1 MEYVISF
8 LWVVLELLCIF
19 FLASAFF
26 KKRYGRRHTLL
37 FMVIAACVMGLS
49 RLLMAN
55 TVPLLLRVVIPIAT
69 VTAIIL
75 LENTGPWYQVLTLA
89 CVYYF
94 FNTAM
99 DSVFAF
105 GAAALLNMTLEEL
118 VWKKFLY
125 TMVVT
130 IDKSLLLFLCWG
142 LYRIRRDGH
151 GRKLGLKR
159 IILSTLFPFLSLFM
173 LFSIYRSYL
182 NQGDLSAP
190 AVAFSF
196 ILIVANAAALYL
208 LDSLDQN
215 AAARQELA
223 LMNQSMALQTENY
236 EALEKSYR
244 AQRTASHEYKH
255 QLQVIG
261 DLLKAGHTQ
270 EAQEY
275 IEQLQAQETTRIFAA
290 NSKHPIIDAI
300 LNEKYQCA
308 KENNIDIT
316 YRVNDLSGLKIP
328 NDALVVLLSN
338 LLDNAVEGCLRL
350 GGNRVIECSLILE
363 DELLF
368 SVRNTSPPVEI
379 LDGHIETSKKPKA
392 EHGYGLNAIRRVIQQ
407 LNGEY
412 VIDYTKP
419 WFQFTAELPNN

>member
-8 LWVVLELLCIF
+8 LWVVLELLSIL

-26 KKRYGRRHTLL
+26 KKRLGKKYTLL
-37 FMVIAACVMGLS
+37 FLVVAVCVMGLS

-55 TVPLLLRVVIPIAT
+55 TIPLLLRVGFPVATAT
-69 VTAIIL
+69 VIIL
-75 LENTGPWYQVLTLA
+75 LEYTGPWYQVLTLA

-94 FNTAM
+94 FNVAA
-99 DSVFAF
+99 DSLFAF
-105 GAAALLNMTLEEL
+105 GAAALFNMTLQEL
-118 VWKKFLY
+118 VWKKLLY

-130 IDKSLLLFLCWG
+130 IDKCLFLFLCWG
-142 LYRIRRDGH
+142 LYRLRRNGH

-159 IILSTLFPFLSLFM
+159 IFLSALFPFFSLFM

-196 ILIVANAAALYL
+196 ILIAANAAALYL
-208 LDSLDQN
+208 LESLDQN

-223 LMNQSMALQTENY
+223 LMNQSMALQTGNY

-244 AQRTASHEYKH
+244 AQRTASHEFKH

-261 DLLKAGHTQ
+261 DLLKDGHMR

-275 IEQLQAQETTRIFAA
+275 VEKLQAQETTRIFAV
-290 NSKHPIIDAI
+290 NSNHPIIDAI
-300 LNEKYQCA
+300 LNEKYQRA

-316 YRVNDLSGLKIP
+316 YRVNDLSGLIIP

-338 LLDNAVEGCLRL
+338 LLDNAVEGCMRL
-350 GGNRVIECSLILE
+350 GENRVIECSLVLE
-363 DELLF
+363 DELLL

-379 LDGHIETSKKPKA
+379 LDGHIETSKEPKS
-392 EHGYGLNAIRRVIQQ
+392 EHGYGLNTIRRVIQQ
-407 LNGEY
+407 LNGEF